1 MSPEYKLTLAPRTI
15 NDATPRARIALECIQ
30 EQLGFIPNMY
40 AVMANSPI
48 LLESYLYSYGLFRQV
63 SSFTPIE
70 QEVIFLTISR
80 KNSCHYSVS
89 SHSFSAEVISNVPVE
104 VTDAIRNRSEIPDT
118 KLQELSIFTEKLLDK
133 HGRPSEEDV
142 ASFFG
147 VGYKEVDILNILQ
160 VIGMNILSNYANHLF
175 DTKLD
180 DIFKVREWRVI

>member
-1 MSPEYKLTLAPRTI
+1 MPPDYKLTLAPRTI
-15 NDATPRARIALECIQ
+15 NDAAPRARMALESIQ

-48 LLESYLYSYGLFRQV
+48 LLESYLYTYGLFREV
-63 SSFTPIE
+63 SNFTPTE

-80 KNSCHYSVS
+80 KNNCQYSVS
-89 SHSFSAEVISNVPVE
+89 SHSFSADVMFQVPIE
-104 VTDAIRNRSEIPDT
+104 ITDAIRNWSEIPDT
-118 KLQELSIFTEKLLDK
+118 KLQALSIFTEKLLDK

-142 ASFFG
+142 TDFLG
-147 VGYKEVDILNILQ
+147 VGYKEVHILNILQ
-160 VIGMNILSNYANHLF
+160 AIGINILSNYANHLF